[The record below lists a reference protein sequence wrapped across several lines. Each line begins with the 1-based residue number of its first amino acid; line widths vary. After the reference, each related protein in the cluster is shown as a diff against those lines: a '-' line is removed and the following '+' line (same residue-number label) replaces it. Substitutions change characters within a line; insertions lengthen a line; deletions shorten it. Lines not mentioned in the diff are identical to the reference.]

1 MSDASTAEASA
12 AEADPAEAKAAE
24 AAAAEPSVAKAEPAE
39 AASPEPAAPPSPYAL
54 PPVSADD
61 PCGPDLDLE
70 GDPEYLNFFAA
81 TEGLLPENFY
91 KFSRETIEFPAAFK
105 TIEGLLARTLD
116 VRLLILEAKLAILN
130 RNLAGFAAAIG
141 SIAWILDAYWDESH
155 PRAEGGDFGLRVGQ
169 LETLD
174 DGPVVLM
181 PLQYAPLLE
190 ASRQGPLSYRDHL
203 VATGAAQPRVVT
215 RLNLQGEQETSADE
229 KFMAPNAIDRLLR
242 DVEIEKLVGVYDTV
256 RGLAAS
262 VAAIRDVTKAR
273 GGGKATVKLEKLDS
287 VANGMAEFLRAAV
300 VARDPSLAPGAAGAA
315 AETDAGAPGGEGA
328 TAAAGPA
335 VPAAFATLAE
345 VDAALGSAHGYF
357 LNAEPTSPAVLLIR
371 QARQCLGRNLY
382 EVMQL
387 LAPSAAD
394 EARVFVGPDGAF
406 PVPVRNL
413 ADAPTSGAD
422 PAEAEPAVTRQAAI
436 ATIDAVVQHMQKTQP
451 SSPIPYLLE
460 RAKSL
465 ATRDFV
471 SLLNDILPEESVA
484 RLKRRE

>member
-1 MSDASTAEASA
+1 MSDAVSTEAETPEA
-12 AEADPAEAKAAE
+12 AEP
-24 AAAAEPSVAKAEPAE
+24 AAAAAAPAE
-39 AASPEPAAPPSPYAL
+39 VEAPPAAAPNPFAL
-54 PPVSADD
+54 PPISADD

-70 GDPEYLNFFAA
+70 GDPDYLNFFAA
-81 TEGLLPENFY
+81 TEGVLPDSYYAFN
-91 KFSRETIEFPAAFK
+91 RETIEFPAAFK
-105 TIEGLLARTLD
+105 TIDALLERTLD
-116 VRLLILEAKLAILN
+116 VRLLILGAKLAILN
-130 RNLAGFAAAIG
+130 RNLEGFAARVGAV
-141 SIAWILDAYWDESH
+141 AWMLEAYWDECH

-215 RLNLQGEQETSADE
+215 RLNLQGQEETSADE
-229 KFMAPNAIDRLLR
+229 KFMAPTAIDRLLR
-242 DVEIEKLVGVYDTV
+242 DIEIEKLVKVYETA
-256 RGLAAS
+256 RGLAES
-262 VAAIRDVTKAR
+262 VAAIRETTKAR
-273 GGGKATVKLEKLDS
+273 GGGKATVKLEKLDG
-287 VANGMAEFLRAAV
+287 VATGLAEFLRAAV
-300 VARDPSLAPGAAGAA
+300 VARDPSLAPGAAGEAGS
-315 AETDAGAPGGEGA
+315 AEAGAGAPGADAA

-345 VDAALGSAHGYF
+345 VDAALASAHGYF
-357 LNAEPTSPAVLLIR
+357 LSAEPTSPAVLLIR
-371 QARQCLGRNLY
+371 QARQCLGKNLY

-413 ADAPTSGAD
+413 ADAPTAGD
-422 PAEAEPAVTRQAAI
+422 NPAEAEPAATRQAAV

-460 RAKSL
+460 RAKAL

-471 SLLNDILPEESVA
+471 SLLNDLLPEESVA
-484 RLKRRE
+484 RLKRRD

>member
-1 MSDASTAEASA
+1 MSDASTAADEV
-12 AEADPAEAKAAE
+12 AEVR
-24 AAAAEPSVAKAEPAE
+24 EPQAVATT
-39 AASPEPAAPPSPYAL
+39 PAAPVETGAALSPYAL

-70 GDPEYLNFFAA
+70 GDPDYLNFFAA
-81 TEGLLPENFY
+81 TEGVLPASYYAF
-91 KFSRETIEFPAAFK
+91 KRDAIEFPAAFK
-105 TIEGLLARTLD
+105 TVDALLQRTLD
-116 VRLLILEAKLAILN
+116 VRLLILGAKLAILN
-130 RNLAGFAAAIG
+130 RNLEGFAARVG
-141 SIAWILDAYWDESH
+141 SIAWMIAAYWDESH

-181 PLQYAPLLE
+181 PLQYAPLIE
-190 ASRQGPLSYRDHL
+190 ASRQGVLSYRDHL

-215 RLNLQGEQETSADE
+215 RLNLQGETEISADE
-229 KFMAPNAIDRLLR
+229 KFMAPAAIDRLLR
-242 DVEIEKLVGVYDTV
+242 DVELEKLVGLYETV
-256 RGLAAS
+256 RGLAES
-262 VAAIRDVTKAR
+262 VAAIRETTKAR
-273 GGGKATVKLEKLDS
+273 GGLKATVKLEKLDG
-287 VANGMAEFLRAAV
+287 VAKGMAEFLRAAV
-300 VARDPSLAPGAAGAA
+300 VARDPSLAPAAAGEAGTAEPGAA
-315 AETDAGAPGGEGA
+315 ADGDAA

-345 VDAALGSAHGYF
+345 VDAALASAHGYF
-357 LNAEPTSPAVLLIR
+357 LSAEPTSPAVLLIR
-371 QARQCLGRNLY
+371 QARQCLGKNLY

-413 ADAPTSGAD
+413 ADAPTAGDNPS
-422 PAEAEPAVTRQAAI
+422 EAEPAATRQAAV

-460 RAKSL
+460 RAKAL

-471 SLLNDILPEESVA
+471 SLLNDILPEELVA

>member
-1 MSDASTAEASA
+1 MSDASTAENEA
-12 AEADPAEAKAAE
+12 AEVAAAPKAQPAEVEAPP
-24 AAAAEPSVAKAEPAE
+24 AAAPN
-39 AASPEPAAPPSPYAL
+39 PYAL
-54 PPVSADD
+54 PPISADD

-70 GDPEYLNFFAA
+70 GDPDYLNFFAA
-81 TEGLLPENFY
+81 TEGLLPINY
-91 KFSRETIEFPAAFK
+91 YTFSRETIEFPAAFK
-105 TIEGLLARTLD
+105 TIDALLQRTLD
-116 VRLLILEAKLAILN
+116 VRLLILGAKLAILN
-130 RNLAGFAAAIG
+130 RNLAGFAARIG
-141 SIAWILDAYWDESH
+141 SIAWMLGAYWDESH

-174 DGPVVLM
+174 DGPVSLM

-203 VATGAAQPRVVT
+203 VATGAAQPRVVE
-215 RLNLQGEQETSADE
+215 RLNLQGEMETSADE
-229 KFMAPNAIDRLLR
+229 KFMAPAAIDRLLR
-242 DVEIEKLVGVYDTV
+242 DVEIEKLVKVYETA
-256 RGLAAS
+256 RGLVES
-262 VAAIRDVTKAR
+262 VAAIRDITKAR
-273 GGGKATVKLEKLDS
+273 GGGKATVRLEKLDG
-287 VANGMAEFLRAAV
+287 VARGMVEFLRAAV
-300 VARDPSLAPGAAGAA
+300 VARDPSLAPGAAGEAGG
-315 AETDAGAPGGEGA
+315 ETEAGADVA
-328 TAAAGPA
+328 SAAAGPA

-345 VDAALGSAHGYF
+345 VDAALAAAHGYF
-357 LNAEPTSPAVLLIR
+357 LNTEPTSPAVLLIR

-413 ADAPTSGAD
+413 ADAPTGGAD
-422 PAEAEPAVTRQAAI
+422 PAEAEPAATRQAAI

-471 SLLNDILPEESVA
+471 GLLNDILPEESVA